1 MEQFNSV
8 VNQNLGWVHT
18 NKYVLPVVSV
28 VLAVYVAMLRPK
40 LPPSV
45 ERVFSNPVFRLVV
58 LSYIAFRD
66 TNEPVLSVMMAV
78 AFLVTMYMIDKQ
90 SSERVNE
97 GFPICGICCHTGVC
111 RICGACR

>member
-28 VLAVYVAMLRPK
+28 VLAVYVAILRPN

-58 LSYIAFRD
+58 LSYIAYRD
-66 TNEPVLSVMMAV
+66 TNEPVLSVMMAA

-90 SSERVNE
+90 SERVNE
-97 GFPICGICCHTGVC
+97 GFPICRVCCQAGICKCC
-111 RICGACR
+111 R